1 MALIT
6 KNNYMSIS
14 LDKIRVYDDDG
25 EIARLQLNDDYELE
39 VFKTKDLSAEVKRT
53 ASSAL
58 IRTSA
63 VKKSTSGLDPDT
75 AEWAVVDSDT
85 DSFLN
90 LKYVIDTDNNYIVAK
105 EYA

>member
-6 KNNYMSIS
+6 KNNYMQIS
-14 LDKIRVYDDDG
+14 LDKIRVYDKDG

-63 VKKSTSGLDPDT
+63 IKKSTSTLDPDT

>member
-6 KNNYMSIS
+6 KNNYMQIS
-14 LDKIRVYDDDG
+14 LDKIRVYDKDG
-25 EIARLQLNDDYELE
+25 EIARLQLNDNYELE

-63 VKKSTSGLDPDT
+63 IKKSTSTLDPDT

-85 DSFLN
+85 DSFLS